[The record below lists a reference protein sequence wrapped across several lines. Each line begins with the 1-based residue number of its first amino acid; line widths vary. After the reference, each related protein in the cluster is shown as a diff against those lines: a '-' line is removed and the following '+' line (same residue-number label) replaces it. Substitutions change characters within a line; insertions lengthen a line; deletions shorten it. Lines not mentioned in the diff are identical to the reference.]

1 MKIEQVSKAPRF
13 LAGSSTHLD
22 TQPEKLL
29 IMCFKFINRYALKQ
43 MKTLTL
49 FIAAVIT
56 LSCLAQLLQAEE
68 FKKPLHFAQ
77 GKNSAIVSGD
87 VVRGDRDVYLIRV
100 HSGQLMSIGLSSLED
115 NAAFDL
121 LEPRARGS
129 RKEKDIT
136 GGSDITKWKGTLSK
150 TGEYKIIVGG
160 TRGNTSYKLQVTVQ

>member
-1 MKIEQVSKAPRF
+1 
-13 LAGSSTHLD
+13 
-22 TQPEKLL
+22 
-29 IMCFKFINRYALKQ
+29 MCFKFKNRYALKQ
-43 MKTLTL
+43 LKTVTL

-56 LSCLAQLLQAEE
+56 LSCLVQELHAEE

-77 GKNSAIVSGD
+77 GKKSAIVSGD

-100 HSGQLMSIGLSSLED
+100 HSGQVMSINLSSLED

-129 RKEKDIT
+129 KKENEIT
-136 GGSDITKWKGTLSK
+136 KGSDITTWKGTLSK
-150 TGEYKIIVGG
+150 TGTYKVVVGG

>member
-1 MKIEQVSKAPRF
+1 
-13 LAGSSTHLD
+13 
-22 TQPEKLL
+22 
-29 IMCFKFINRYALKQ
+29 MCFEFKNRCALQQVKRV
-43 MKTLTL
+43 TL

-56 LSCLAQLLQAEE
+56 LSCLASVLHAEE

-77 GKNSAIVSGD
+77 GKKSAIVSGD

-100 HSGQLMSIGLSSLED
+100 HSGQFMSIDLSSLED

-121 LEPRARGS
+121 FEPGARGS

-150 TGEYKIIVGG
+150 TGEYKIVVGG
-160 TRGNTSYKLQVTVQ
+160 TRGNTSYKLQVAVQ